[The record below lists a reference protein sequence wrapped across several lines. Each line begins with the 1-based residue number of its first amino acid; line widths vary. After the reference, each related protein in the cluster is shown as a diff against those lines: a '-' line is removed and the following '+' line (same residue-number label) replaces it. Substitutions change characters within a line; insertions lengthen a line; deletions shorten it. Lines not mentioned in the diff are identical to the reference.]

1 MTDLVIP
8 LATRSSRRA
17 FTLLELLVVVA
28 VIGLLV
34 ALLLPAVHRAREK
47 ARDAQCRSNL
57 RQICA
62 ATLAYAADHDGRFPQ
77 AYHTEFSGGSMTTYA
92 WDFVTVGS
100 GPSAVVK
107 PGPIF
112 GRFADGRVFQ
122 CPSYVG
128 AAPGTS
134 DPYTGYNY
142 NTSYIGHGDLEPI
155 TQPVSIGM
163 VINPAGTA
171 LFGDGQ
177 WEGGAN
183 KFMRAPFNDI
193 PGGGDGDASLRAAGT
208 QGFRHLD
215 RTNIAFCD
223 GHVES
228 FETIYTATDAT
239 DPIFAGT
246 GFISADNSLYDL
258 R

>member
-1 MTDLVIP
+1 MRSNARCQRMTP
-8 LATRSSRRA
+8 RG
-17 FTLLELLVVVA
+17 FTLIELLVVIA
-28 VIGLLV
+28 IIGLLA

-57 RQICA
+57 RQIAA
-62 ATLAYAADHDGRFPQ
+62 ATLAYAADHDGRYPK
-77 AYHTEFSGGSMTTYA
+77 AYHTEFSGGTMTTYA

-100 GPSAVVK
+100 GPSAIVK

-112 GRFADGRVFQ
+112 GRFDGGRVFQ
-122 CPSYVG
+122 CPSYAG
-128 AAPGTS
+128 TSPGTS

-155 TQPVSIGM
+155 TEPAVLGM
-163 VINPAGTA
+163 VADPARTA

-183 KFMRAPFNDI
+183 KFMRAPFNDVA
-193 PGGGDGDASLRAAGT
+193 GGGDGDPTLRAAGT
-208 QGFRHLD
+208 QGFRHLG

-228 FETIYTATDAT
+228 LDEIFTDTDAS
-239 DPIFAGT
+239 DAIFAGT